1 MAKKKKSGSQPVVSG
16 QAVFRSRVKQF
27 IADCPTADLKQ
38 HPNNW
43 RLHPETQK
51 SLLSG
56 LLDRFGKIDAILAYE
71 SQKFGGLVIIDGHQ
85 RQEMDGTYP
94 VMVLD
99 VTDEEAAEILLTY
112 NPLAE
117 LATQDTEAYRNLL
130 ATVDAA
136 ELEAS
141 RELSLLAQSVLGE
154 EVVPSETPENATL
167 KRVEVKAPP
176 QMIWVVVGVPVNEF
190 GAVNSIVEQLHI
202 VPNVIVEMT
211 PSDWKPKKEAD

>member
-1 MAKKKKSGSQPVVSG
+1 MGKKKSNQATVPG
-16 QAVFRSRVKQF
+16 QAVFRSRVKRF
-27 IADCPTADLKQ
+27 IPDCATADLKQ

-51 SLLSG
+51 TLLSG

-71 SQKFGGLVIIDGHQ
+71 SEKHGGLVIIDGHQ

-94 VMVLD
+94 VIVLD

-117 LATQDTEAYRNLL
+117 LATHDTEAYRNLL
-130 ATVDAA
+130 ATVNAE

-141 RELSLLAQSVLGE
+141 RELAMLAQSVLGE
-154 EVVPSETPENATL
+154 QVAADNTDVAL

-176 QMIWVVVGVPVNEF
+176 QMIWVVVGVPVNDF
-190 GAVNSIVEQLHI
+190 GSVNAIVEQLQI
-202 VPNVIVEMT
+202 IPNVIVEMT
-211 PSDWKPKKEAD
+211 PSDWKPEAK